1 LLANVED
8 FVEHGD
14 ELHVRS
20 SLLPSCSPFNDDDD
34 DGNVDGNVDDE
45 DAFVDRNCVG
55 KFLFFVLQL
64 VSWIYRDTGTS
75 SVHTWIKMR

>member
-1 LLANVED
+1 MLANVED
-8 FVEHGD
+8 FVEHVD
-14 ELHVRS
+14 EECVRS
-20 SLLPSCSPFNDDDD
+20 SLLPSCSPFDDDDD

-55 KFLFFVLQL
+55 KFLVLCCSSCL
-64 VSWIYRDTGTS
+64 GYRDTGTS

>member
-1 LLANVED
+1 MLANVED
-8 FVEHGD
+8 FVEHVD
-14 ELHVRS
+14 EECVRS
-20 SLLPSCSPFNDDDD
+20 SLLPSCSPFDDDDD

-55 KFLFFVLQL
+55 KFLVLYCSSCL
-64 VSWIYRDTGTS
+64 GYRDTGTS